1 MDKDYEK
8 ILFTKK
14 LKLNYNIETL
24 DALETILFSNDYT
37 NQNVIIYGSSIYKG
51 TARYASDTDAMEEV
65 YEKDKNI
72 ITKRFQEIVKNVL
85 NNNKKEKKD
94 YENQFI
100 FGDIKIGI
108 DDRINIDI
116 GKIKDMK
123 IIGFNQ
129 KKIISN
135 LDKLKNKNIINDDEY
150 NLIRSLVENINEPL
164 LLDEK
169 DLYLLKQSNI
179 KKYKESLTKWLI
191 IKNKIRDLE
200 ILRWKPSDIINGYLM
215 HNNKKFLLK
224 DCFNNGMVKIDLIY
238 FSGGSYMDVSNTMF
252 FNIDNKP
259 NMSSDIKDFQIGIKE
274 AIFDKFYFEHYD
286 FFKGFKLIYSLSK
299 TKRDIKS
306 LKKINDM
313 LLSNLGIVSKIK
325 SQINTCIDVLKFY
338 KLSNSKYEFS
348 IIKSLVNNIPQ
359 TLDMIYEFKILDFD
373 LFNDFSRLFHDFD
386 NKTDPEIIIDTL
398 KLIKGQLLS
407 ILNIET
413 TKYSQKNK
421 FYPLNKS
428 YLP

>member
-14 LKLNYNIETL
+14 LKLNYNVETL
-24 DALETILFSNDYT
+24 GALKKILFSNNYN
-37 NQNVIIYGSSIYKG
+37 NQDVIIYGSSIYKG
-51 TARYASDTDAMEEV
+51 TARYASDTDAMEKV

-72 ITKRFQEIVKNVL
+72 IVKRFQEIIKNVL
-85 NNNKKEKKD
+85 NGNKKED
-94 YENQFI
+94 YENQFS

-129 KKIISN
+129 KKIILD
-135 LDKLKNKNIINDDEY
+135 LDKLKNKNIINDSKY
-150 NLIRSLVENINEPL
+150 NSIRSLIENINQPL

-179 KKYKESLTKWLI
+179 KKYKDSLTNWLK
-191 IKNKIRDLE
+191 IKNEIRDLQ
-200 ILRWKPSDIINGYLM
+200 ILRWKPSDIINGYLI

-238 FSGGSYMDVSNTMF
+238 YSSGSYMDVSNTMF

-259 NMSSDIKDFQIGIKE
+259 NMSSDIKDFQDGIKD
-274 AIFDKFYFEHYD
+274 AIFDKFYFLYYD
-286 FFKGFKLIYSLSK
+286 FFKGFKLIYSLSR

-313 LLSNLGIVSKIK
+313 LLSNLGIVSKLK
-325 SQINTCIDVLKFY
+325 SQINTCIDILKFY
-338 KLSNSKYEFS
+338 KLSNAKYEIS
-348 IIKSLVNNIPQ
+348 VIRSVVDNIPQ
-359 TLDMIYEFKILDFD
+359 VLDMIYEFKILDFD
-373 LFNDFSRLFHDFD
+373 LFNDFTRLFYDFD
-386 NKTDPEIIIDTL
+386 NKTDPEIVIDTL

-413 TKYSQKNK
+413 TKYSIKHK
-421 FYPLNKS
+421 FYPLDKK